1 MKKFR
6 LERKT
11 KSSGL
16 SVLLNSVLFAGLAL
30 VFCEFIIAAVGF
42 NPLEVYGKMF
52 SKAFLSARGIRK
64 AIESGLPL
72 MLCGLG
78 VSIAFRMNLNNIGAE
93 GQYAVGA
100 IFGAA
105 FVLYGP
111 KVTGFPGL
119 VILAVCCFAGGAL
132 WALLCA
138 FPKAYWGVDE
148 SITTLMLN
156 YVALILLSYLCL
168 RPWKAKGQNVG
179 QSEKIPDGLQ
189 IPEIAGLKVSMA
201 FPLVVVIAV
210 LLFLFYK
217 YTTSGYQLNVIG
229 KSLTAAR
236 YAGINIKKNILL
248 VLGLSGGLA
257 GLAGFVQYAG
267 ITGRVQENMP
277 NNAGYTAIVIAYL
290 SRFNPLVVLLV
301 SFLFAGLQNSSATV
315 QVMGVPAQI
324 ATMMQG
330 AIMVIVIAG
339 DFFQRYK
346 IVWNKNEDKKGGR
359 AS

>member
-1 MKKFR
+1 M
-6 LERKT
+6 
-11 KSSGL
+11 
-16 SVLLNSVLFAGLAL
+16 NSVLFTGVAL
-30 VFCEFIIAAVGF
+30 VFCAFIIAAVGF
-42 NPLEVYGKMF
+42 NPIEVYAKMF
-52 SKAFLSARGIRK
+52 RKAFLSMRGIRK

-105 FVLYGP
+105 YVLYGP
-111 KVTGFPGL
+111 ELPRVPGM
-119 VILAVCCFAGGAL
+119 VMLALCCFAGGAL

-138 FPKAYWGVDE
+138 VPKAFWGVDE

-168 RPWKAKGQNVG
+168 GPWKAKGQNVG
-179 QSEKIPDGLQ
+179 QTEKIPEIFE
-189 IPEIAGLKVSMA
+189 IPEIPGLEISLA
-201 FPLVVVIAV
+201 FPVVTLIAL
-210 LLFLFYK
+210 LLFFFYRC
-217 YTTSGYQLNVIG
+217 TTSGYQINVIG

-236 YAGINIKKNILL
+236 YAGINIRKNILL

-257 GLAGFVQYAG
+257 GLAGFVQYAAV
-267 ITGRVQENMP
+267 TGRVQENMP
-277 NNAGYTAIVIAYL
+277 NNAGYTGIVIAYL
-290 SRFNPLVVLLV
+290 SRFNPIVVIIV
-301 SFLFAGLQNSSATV
+301 SVLFAGLQNSSATV

-324 ATMMQG
+324 ATMIQG
-330 AIMVIVIAG
+330 AIMIIVIAG

-346 IVWNKNEDKKGGR
+346 IVFAEKGGK

>member
-1 MKKFR
+1 MKRLR
-6 LERKT
+6 LEKKGT
-11 KSSGL
+11 SSGL
-16 SVLLNSVLFAGLAL
+16 SVFLNSLLFVAVAL
-30 VFCEFIIAAVGF
+30 VFCGFIIASVGF
-42 NPLEVYGKMF
+42 HPLEVYEKMF
-52 SKAFLSARGIRK
+52 SKAFLSARGVRK

-100 IFGAA
+100 IFGGI
-105 FVLYGP
+105 FSMYGP
-111 KVTGFPGL
+111 KLPGILGIL
-119 VILAVCCFAGGAL
+119 VLAFCCMLGGAL
-132 WALLCA
+132 WALLSA
-138 FPKAYWGVDE
+138 IPKAFWDVDE

-168 RPWKAKGQNVG
+168 GPWKAKGQNMG
-179 QSEKIPDGLQ
+179 QTEKIADSLTV
-189 IPEIAGLKVSMA
+189 PEIAGLKVSAA
-201 FPLVVVIAV
+201 FPVVIVIAM
-210 LLFLFYK
+210 LLFFFYK
-217 YTTSGYQLNVIG
+217 YTTSGYQVTVIG

-236 YAGINIKKNILL
+236 YAGMNIRKNILL
-248 VLGLSGGLA
+248 VLALSGALA

-267 ITGRVQENMP
+267 ITGRIQEGMP
-277 NNAGYTAIVIAYL
+277 NNAGYTGIVIAYL
-290 SRFNPLVVLLV
+290 SRFNPLVVIIV
-301 SFLFAGLQNSSATV
+301 SILFAGLQNSSATV

-330 AIMVIVIAG
+330 AIMIIVIAG

-346 IVWNKNEDKKGGR
+346 IVAVKKGGR

>member
-1 MKKFR
+1 MRKLR
-6 LERKT
+6 LEKKST
-11 KSSGL
+11 SSGL
-16 SVLLNSVLFAGLAL
+16 SILLNSLLFVALAL
-30 VFCEFIIAAVGF
+30 VFCGFIIGAVGF

-52 SKAFLSARGIRK
+52 SKAFLSSRGIRK

-78 VSIAFRMNLNNIGAE
+78 VSVAFRMNLNNIGAE

-105 FVLYGP
+105 FALYGP
-111 KVTGFPGL
+111 KLPGIL
-119 VILAVCCFAGGAL
+119 GILALAVCCFTGGAL
-132 WALLCA
+132 WALLSA
-138 FPKAYWGVDE
+138 APKAFWDVDE

-156 YVALILLSYLCL
+156 YIALILLSYLCL
-168 RPWKAKGQNVG
+168 GPWKAKGQNVG
-179 QSEKIPDGLQ
+179 QTEKIAENLAL
-189 IPEIAGLKVSMA
+189 PEISGLKISTA
-201 FPLVVVIAV
+201 FPVVIVIAL
-210 LLFLFYK
+210 LLFGFYK
-217 YTTSGYQLNVIG
+217 YTASGYQINVIG
-229 KSLTAAR
+229 KSLTAAK
-236 YAGINIKKNILL
+236 YAGINIKKNIIL
-248 VLGLSGGLA
+248 VLALSGGLA

-277 NNAGYTAIVIAYL
+277 NNAGYTGIVIAYL
-290 SRFNPLVVLLV
+290 SRFNPLVVIIV
-301 SFLFAGLQNSSATV
+301 SILFAGLQNSSATV

-330 AIMVIVIAG
+330 AIMIIVIAG

-346 IVWNKNEDKKGGR
+346 IVSDKKGGR